1 MSQVIREQLRA
12 ASIPESEAILFEPVI
27 AKAASMGASV
37 SGLIGLVQQYGTAAI
52 KIIQFV
58 IEYGTVAIQVIKR
71 VLELFPA
78 EIPKPVPGPTPNP
91 TDESPF
97 AG

>member
-12 ASIPESEAILFEPVI
+12 ASVPETEAILFEPVI

-37 SGLIGLVQQYGTAAI
+37 SGLIGLVQQYGAAAI

-58 IEYGTVAIQVIKR
+58 IEYGTVAIQILDK
-71 VLELFPA
+71 VLKMFPS

-91 TDESPF
+91 TDDSPF